1 MNEDTMQSK
10 RGKARAASLTSEQR
24 REIAKKAEE
33 ARHLPKAIFGTPEKK
48 LKIGNRE
55 LECYV
60 LEGGR
65 RVLSGR
71 GMQEALGLGQ
81 SHGGLLKE
89 FIDQE
94 NIKPF
99 IDNELSMEF
108 LNPVRFVRPGRG

>member
-1 MNEDTMQSK
+1 M
-10 RGKARAASLTSEQR
+10 
-24 REIAKKAEE
+24 
-33 ARHLPKAIFGTPEKK
+33 PKAIYGTPEKK
-48 LKIGNRE
+48 LRLGSQE

-89 FIDQE
+89 FLDQE
-94 NIKPF
+94 SIKPY
-99 IDNELSMEF
+99 IGNELAMEF
-108 LNPVRFVRPGRG
+108 LNPVRFVRPGRGGFVAMPKVAVGWDQKRNQNSN